1 MKHPVN
7 SRSWPG
13 LCVGVLIGILLSGAG
28 FAFVRIGRGFA
39 TWGALQYDTDATVR
53 GRIQAAGVVL
63 PPEAY
68 GLHYA
73 AAGFVGSVWMK
84 FTVPKEKIWTVVTAS
99 IGKSESD
106 FLPKTPE
113 HLLKEIYQ
121 NSDQTYDLGWWTPSA
136 VTSPLSWSRTE
147 GRFYEDWLID
157 MQGGTFYITRWDY

>member
-1 MKHPVN
+1 VN

-39 TWGALQYDTDATVR
+39 TWGALQYETDATVR
-53 GRIQAAGVVL
+53 GRIQAAGVAL
-63 PPEAY
+63 P
-68 GLHYA
+68 
-73 AAGFVGSVWMK
+73 AGFVDGSVWIK
-84 FTVPKEKIWTVVTAS
+84 FTVPKEKIWTAVTAS

-106 FLPKTPE
+106 FLPKMPE

-121 NSDQTYDLGWWTPSA
+121 NSDQTYDLGWWAPSA

-147 GRFYEDWLID
+147 GRFYEDWLLD
-157 MQGGTFYITRWDY
+157 KQSGTFYITRWDY